1 MNQRT
6 GKYILTLIW
15 EVLQSSLIKNMK
27 AETGE
32 QVDTPVFTSLIL
44 SALVPST
51 HICFSPLRSRNKN
64 LREKK
69 KKTIFLSTT
78 WLDSADFVGN

>member
-6 GKYILTLIW
+6 GKCILTLVW

-27 AETGE
+27 AETSE
-32 QVDTPVFTSLIL
+32 QVDIPVFTSFIL
-44 SALVPST
+44 SAHVPSKP
-51 HICFSPLRSRNKN
+51 ICFSPLSSRNKN

-78 WLDSADFVGN
+78 WLDSANFMGN